1 MQVIQTL
8 MKKKKGRDN
17 IMHEVAILAIWF
29 SFTIAGMIL
38 TILMPHIFPDSPG
51 KMESRISWCACL
63 RKTAYKDTELRSVE
77 LEKQRKCQPA

>member
-1 MQVIQTL
+1 

-38 TILMPHIFPDSPG
+38 TIPHAAHLPRFAWKNGEQDQLVRVSSEDG
-51 KMESRISWCACL
+51 LQGHRIAIGRV
-63 RKTAYKDTELRSVE
+63 RKA
-77 LEKQRKCQPA
+77 A

>member
-51 KMESRISWCACL
+51 KNGEQDQLVRVSSEDGLQGHRIAIGRV
-63 RKTAYKDTELRSVE
+63 RKA
-77 LEKQRKCQPA
+77 A